1 MAIICFVLI
10 SCEII
15 NPPEEIPSY
24 IRISNID
31 FDPMGNGSYSHKI
44 VDAWLEVDNE
54 IIGTFELP
62 ATIPVLKQGT
72 KKVKIYAG
80 VYRDGIKG
88 LRVIYP
94 FYSNY
99 DSMRI
104 LVAGTIDT
112 INLVVNYDSTVIFP
126 FENVFPFKPE
136 EDFEQGNL
144 FSKNSGNID
153 IIRKINL
160 DSLDFSEGNN
170 FIGFIDA
177 PEGLTENIDIATTGD
192 YILPKKPVY
201 LEINFKSNMDLTV
214 GLYARHP
221 GSQPVVSIEKLVLF
235 PANSWKKIYISLTDE
250 VASQPDG
257 TTFNIFFKASSLG
270 DKDYYIAL
278 DNIKLLHF

>member
-1 MAIICFVLI
+1 
-10 SCEII
+10 
-15 NPPEEIPSY
+15 
-24 IRISNID
+24 
-31 FDPMGNGSYSHKI
+31 
-44 VDAWLEVDNE
+44 
-54 IIGTFELP
+54 
-62 ATIPVLKQGT
+62 
-72 KKVKIYAG
+72 
-80 VYRDGIKG
+80 
-88 LRVIYP
+88 
-94 FYSNY
+94 
-99 DSMRI
+99 
-104 LVAGTIDT
+104 IDT

-153 IIRKINL
+153 IIRKSNL
-160 DSLDFSEGNN
+160 DSLDFPEGND

-177 PEGLTENIDIATTGD
+177 PEGLTENIDIATTED

-221 GSQPVVSIEKLVLF
+221 VSQQVVSIEKLILF

-257 TTFNIFFKASSLG
+257 TTFNVFFKATSLG